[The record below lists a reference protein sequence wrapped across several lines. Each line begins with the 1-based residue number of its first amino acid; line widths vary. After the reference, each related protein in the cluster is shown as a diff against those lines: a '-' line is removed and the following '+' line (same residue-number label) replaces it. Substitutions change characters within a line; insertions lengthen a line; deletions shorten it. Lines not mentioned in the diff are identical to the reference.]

1 MQVIVRKKDTFDTV
15 QYNQVSNI
23 AYDSSTKIVTI
34 TYGESQTA
42 TYSTVNYFLF
52 IQTVM

>member
-15 QYNQVSNI
+15 QYDRVSNI
-23 AYDSSTKIVTI
+23 AFNSTTNIVTI